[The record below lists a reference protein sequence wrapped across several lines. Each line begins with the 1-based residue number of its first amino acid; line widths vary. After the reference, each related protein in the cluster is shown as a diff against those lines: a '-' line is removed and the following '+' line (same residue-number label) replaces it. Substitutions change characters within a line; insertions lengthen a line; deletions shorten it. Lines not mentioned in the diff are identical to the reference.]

1 MTPNPYLNPNPSQG
15 LGGVKTR
22 KKLGRYETSHDP
34 KPPDTNPFNPTP
46 TLASCDPDRAHVMW
60 VVEQIRVLVAKNNLP
75 FLIAEYS
82 ISDIM
87 LGEKTSR
94 EKRRKT
100 ISLCPNIITPNTIP
114 EFCIPPKIS
123 PQQELKT
130 VDWSKISPLG
140 KVSFSPEQDSSP
152 EREVAVREPF
162 INTHPTLIQVESV
175 DEAPYGQGFSDEE
188 STNAD
193 PQSQA
198 ALSLPHLAKAQTCY
212 EPPHPEER
220 VSVPQLPQRLPP
232 PPDRCLYRACGRSNT
247 YSSRPSPL
255 PHSRSPSFS
264 LTKLTSRLSPGGSRL
279 VALQRQG
286 TLDSD
291 TTSSAESSP
300 FSSPLLSRPPPKSSL
315 LKALSHDRLL
325 SRTMRKAVL
334 SRNNSL
340 STDEGSSTDNSPNI
354 IRRASD
360 AGLVEPLPSAFT
372 LAPPA
377 IFPIDL
383 VLYRERVM
391 NESRVPVGREGA
403 LRLSAEYCPDNQ
415 RLRVR
420 LISAEGLYAISVDP
434 KSINCSVSICLLP
447 GKIQKQRSAV
457 IKRSRNPI
465 FNEDFF
471 FDGISE
477 EDISCRSLRFKVVNK
492 MSSMKRDYI
501 LGDCEIL
508 LNSVLSM

>member
-1 MTPNPYLNPNPSQG
+1 
-15 LGGVKTR
+15 
-22 KKLGRYETSHDP
+22 
-34 KPPDTNPFNPTP
+34 
-46 TLASCDPDRAHVMW
+46 MW
-60 VVEQIRVLVAKNNLP
+60 VAEQIRVSVAKNNL
-75 FLIAEYS
+75 LLQIAEYS
-82 ISDIM
+82 LRISDIM
-87 LGEKTSR
+87 LGERTSR
-94 EKRRKT
+94 EKGRKT

-123 PQQELKT
+123 PQQELKM
-130 VDWSKISPLG
+130 VDWSKTSPVG
-140 KVSFSPEQDSSP
+140 KVSFSPEKGSSP

-162 INTHPTLIQVESV
+162 INTHPTFIQVESV
-175 DEAPYGQGFSDEE
+175 DETPYDQGFSDEE

-212 EPPHPEER
+212 GFCTLLESPHTRRKE
-220 VSVPQLPQRLPP
+220 SL
-232 PPDRCLYRACGRSNT
+232 T
-247 YSSRPSPL
+247 SSL
-255 PHSRSPSFS
+255 PHSPSSSFS
-264 LTKLTSRLSPGGSRL
+264 LTKLTSGRLSPGGSRL
-279 VALQRQG
+279 VALQRQS

-300 FSSPLLSRPPPKSSL
+300 FSSPLLARPPPKSSL

-360 AGLVEPLPSAFT
+360 AGLVKPLPGAFT

-377 IFPIDL
+377 IFPRDL
-383 VLYRERVM
+383 VLHRERVM
-391 NESRVPVGREGA
+391 KESLAPVGREGA
-403 LRLSAEYCPDNQ
+403 LRLSAEYCLDNQ

-420 LISAEGLYAISVDP
+420 LVSAEGLYTIAVDP
-434 KSINCSVSICLLP
+434 KSINCSISICLLP

-471 FDGISE
+471 FYGISQK
-477 EDISCRSLRFKVVNK
+477 DICCRSLRFKVVNK

-508 LNSVLSM
+508 LESLLSM

>member
-1 MTPNPYLNPNPSQG
+1 
-15 LGGVKTR
+15 
-22 KKLGRYETSHDP
+22 
-34 KPPDTNPFNPTP
+34 
-46 TLASCDPDRAHVMW
+46 MW
-60 VVEQIRVLVAKNNLP
+60 VAEQIRVSVAKNNLLLP
-75 FLIAEYS
+75 IVEYS
-82 ISDIM
+82 LRISDIM

-94 EKRRKT
+94 EKGRKT

-130 VDWSKISPLG
+130 VDWSKISPVG
-140 KVSFSPEQDSSP
+140 KVSFSPEKGSSP
-152 EREVAVREPF
+152 EREVAVREPV

-175 DEAPYGQGFSDEE
+175 DETPYDQGFSDEE

-212 EPPHPEER
+212 GFCTLLESPHTRRKESLFHSHPNAC
-220 VSVPQLPQRLPP
+220 PLPLIAGSPGPR
-232 PPDRCLYRACGRSNT
+232 GRSKM
-247 YSSRPSPL
+247 YSSRTSSL
-255 PHSRSPSFS
+255 PHSPSSSFS
-264 LTKLTSRLSPGGSRL
+264 LTKLTSGRLSPGGSRL
-279 VALQRQG
+279 VALQRQS

-291 TTSSAESSP
+291 TSSAESSP
-300 FSSPLLSRPPPKSSL
+300 FSSPLLARPPPKSSL

-383 VLYRERVM
+383 VLHRERVM
-391 NESRVPVGREGA
+391 KESLAPVSREGA
-403 LRLSAEYCPDNQ
+403 LRLSAEYSLDNQ

-420 LISAEGLYAISVDP
+420 LISAEGLYAIAVDP
-434 KSINCSVSICLLP
+434 KSINCSIGICLIP

-457 IKRSRNPI
+457 IKRSRNPL

-471 FDGISE
+471 FYGISQ
-477 EDISCRSLRFKVVNK
+477 EDICCRSLRFKVVNK

-508 LNSVLSM
+508 LKSLLSM

>member
-1 MTPNPYLNPNPSQG
+1 
-15 LGGVKTR
+15 
-22 KKLGRYETSHDP
+22 
-34 KPPDTNPFNPTP
+34 
-46 TLASCDPDRAHVMW
+46 MW
-60 VVEQIRVLVAKNNLP
+60 VVEQIRVSVAKNNLLLP
-75 FLIAEYS
+75 IAEYS
-82 ISDIM
+82 FRISDIM
-87 LGEKTSR
+87 LGERTSR
-94 EKRRKT
+94 EKGRKT
-100 ISLCPNIITPNTIP
+100 ISLCPNIITPSTIP

-130 VDWSKISPLG
+130 VDWSKTSPVG
-140 KVSFSPEQDSSP
+140 KVSFSPEKGSSP
-152 EREVAVREPF
+152 EREVTVREPF

-175 DEAPYGQGFSDEE
+175 DETPYDQGFSDEE
-188 STNAD
+188 RTNAD

-212 EPPHPEER
+212 GFCTLLESPHTRRKESLFHSHPNAC
-220 VSVPQLPQRLPP
+220 PLPLIAASPGPR
-232 PPDRCLYRACGRSNT
+232 GRSKT
-247 YSSRPSPL
+247 YSSRTSPL
-255 PHSRSPSFS
+255 PHSPSSSFS
-264 LTKLTSRLSPGGSRL
+264 LTKLTSSRLSPGGSRL
-279 VALQRQG
+279 VALQRQS

-291 TTSSAESSP
+291 TTSSTESSP
-300 FSSPLLSRPPPKSSL
+300 FSSPLLARPPPKSSL

-325 SRTMRKAVL
+325 SQTMRKAVL

-340 STDEGSSTDNSPNI
+340 STDESSSMDNSPNI

-372 LAPPA
+372 LAPPV
-377 IFPIDL
+377 IFPIDF
-383 VLYRERVM
+383 VLHRERVM
-391 NESRVPVGREGA
+391 KESLVPVGREGA
-403 LRLSAEYCPDNQ
+403 LRLSAEYCLDNQ

-434 KSINCSVSICLLP
+434 KSINCSISICLLP

-465 FNEDFF
+465 FDEDFF
-471 FDGISE
+471 FYGISQ
-477 EDISCRSLRFKVVNK
+477 EDICCRSLRFKVVNK

-508 LNSVLSM
+508 LKSLLSM